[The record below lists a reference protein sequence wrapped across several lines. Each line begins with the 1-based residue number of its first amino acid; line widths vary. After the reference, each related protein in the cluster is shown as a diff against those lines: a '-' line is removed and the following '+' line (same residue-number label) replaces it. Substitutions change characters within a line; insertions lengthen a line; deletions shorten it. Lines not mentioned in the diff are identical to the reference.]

1 MKAFLGEYGKIII
14 TILVGLTL
22 FIFIFSNK
30 SDGFRASLPKP
41 TVTYGTTTSK
51 NTVNEITG
59 RSKPFLTFLS
69 DAKLSVNQTYDLENK
84 DQMKIQAENANGTP
98 LPIEVTS
105 IIDNN
110 NNTVSLSKKKQ
121 FQTKSRL
128 LYCLLPCERNLQ
140 RCNFGNRKISYFF
153 SKLRRT
159 HYERCN

>member
-14 TILVGLTL
+14 TILIGLTL

-110 NNTVSLSKKKQ
+110 NNTVSLS
-121 FQTKSRL
+121 TKNNFKPSPGYYTVYYRVKETYKGATL
-128 LYCLLPCERNLQ
+128 VTERY
-140 RCNFGNRKISYFF
+140 RIF
-153 SKLRRT
+153 SA
-159 HYERCN
+159 N